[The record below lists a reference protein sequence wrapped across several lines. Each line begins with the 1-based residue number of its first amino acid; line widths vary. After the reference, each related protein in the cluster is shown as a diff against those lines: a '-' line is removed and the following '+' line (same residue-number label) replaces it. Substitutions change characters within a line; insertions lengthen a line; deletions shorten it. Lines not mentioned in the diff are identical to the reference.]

1 MSDENAWG
9 ADLSEMLTLID
20 HSLVKTLNQIRKK
33 LGENDIVIN
42 DKRNAFKKIIIDGIH
57 KR

>member
-9 ADLSEMLTLID
+9 TELEEMHTLINR
-20 HSLVKTLNQIRKK
+20 SLVKTLNQIRKK
-33 LGENDIVIN
+33 LGENDIVLN
-42 DKRNAFKKIIIDGIH
+42 DKRGQFKKFIIDGVH